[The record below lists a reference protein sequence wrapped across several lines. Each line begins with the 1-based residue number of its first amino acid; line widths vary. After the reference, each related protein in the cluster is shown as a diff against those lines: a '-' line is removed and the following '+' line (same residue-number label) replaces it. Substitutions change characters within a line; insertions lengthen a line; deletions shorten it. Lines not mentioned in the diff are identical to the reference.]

1 MALVLL
7 VLGCLRLLRS
17 PLFGLHGRTVAAPN
31 KRKPHGRHAQ
41 NVPVRV
47 LHQDGLEAKG
57 PVKIG
62 LDIETFSLIRYLYP
76 FF

>member
-1 MALVLL
+1 MAPLPL

-17 PLFGLHGRTVAAPN
+17 PPLWAHGRRRAAQN
-31 KRKPHGRHAQ
+31 KRKLHGRHAQ

-47 LHQDGLEAKG
+47 LHQDGLEAKS

-62 LDIETFSLIRYLYP
+62 LDIETF
-76 FF
+76 FTN

>member
-1 MALVLL
+1 MALAPL

-17 PLFGLHGRTVAAPN
+17 PPLWAHGRTVAAPN

-62 LDIETFSLIRYLYP
+62 LDIETSLPIRYLYP